1 MPLSFLPNQSLLQIL
16 ISFLHQVHLINH
28 ACAIFWRAIP
38 SSNPNL
44 KIKNMLSIF
53 HPIDMYSWLILVSML
68 LVLCLA
74 AFAGK
79 VVWGGK
85 AVRNADFDDE
95 LKVVLGCILSMFGL
109 LVGFILSFAISGLN
123 SRMAAEENEAVAIG
137 NAFQR
142 TTLLTESQQETAEK
156 LLEEYLALRIA
167 FYATDD
173 DAKRADIRMESIKKQ
188 AYMWFQISK
197 LAKQN
202 PNPVIVTVLNASSE
216 LYVAQQKTMSSWR
229 HQIPVVAWALLVL
242 SAVCS
247 NFLIGY
253 NARGKSGS
261 NVLVCIMPIFTALA
275 LFMIAEIDVP
285 GKGLIRVAPDNLNA
299 LILTLEQGGLTF

>member
-85 AVRNADFDDE
+85 AVRSADFDDE

-109 LVGFILSFAISGLN
+109 LVPEFI
-123 SRMAAEENEAVAIG
+123 E
-137 NAFQR
+137 
-142 TTLLTESQQETAEK
+142 
-156 LLEEYLALRIA
+156 
-167 FYATDD
+167 
-173 DAKRADIRMESIKKQ
+173 
-188 AYMWFQISK
+188 
-197 LAKQN
+197 
-202 PNPVIVTVLNASSE
+202 
-216 LYVAQQKTMSSWR
+216 
-229 HQIPVVAWALLVL
+229 
-242 SAVCS
+242 
-247 NFLIGY
+247 
-253 NARGKSGS
+253 
-261 NVLVCIMPIFTALA
+261 
-275 LFMIAEIDVP
+275 
-285 GKGLIRVAPDNLNA
+285 
-299 LILTLEQGGLTF
+299 